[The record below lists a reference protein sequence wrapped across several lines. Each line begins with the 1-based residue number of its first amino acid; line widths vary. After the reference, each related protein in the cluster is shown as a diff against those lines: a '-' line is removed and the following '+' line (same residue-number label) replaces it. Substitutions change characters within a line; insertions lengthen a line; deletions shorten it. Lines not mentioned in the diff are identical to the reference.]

1 VQKFILQPAVSA
13 ASDILTPAPLFL
25 GDEKYFDIQAVFTGV
40 DVVGTFKLQ
49 QSVDGTNFVDLS
61 GKSTSVTGSATAIQ
75 GDNVAQYP
83 WVRFVWD
90 YTSGTGNITVT
101 AIIKQNQ
108 VYD

>member
-1 VQKFILQPAVSA
+1 MQKFILQPTVSA
-13 ASDILTPAPLFL
+13 VTDILTPAPLFL
-25 GDEKYFDIQAVFTGV
+25 GDEKYYDIQAVFTGSN
-40 DVVGTFKLQ
+40 VVGTFKLQ
-49 QSVDGTNFVDLS
+49 ESVNGVDFVDIAN
-61 GKSTSVTGSATAIQ
+61 KSTSVTSSASAIQ